1 MINKEEWKS
10 LVQNTLQ
17 MMYEESGHEG
27 ALSPVVLQ
35 VPPKPEM
42 GDLAFPLFAYA
53 KAFSKA
59 PNVLAQELSARINA
73 LPSGSDA
80 DKQDADKQS
89 SSKPDG
95 EAFALGPYMNV
106 RVNMDDV
113 VSQMYEKIKAGGASY
128 GHTDLLGSKK
138 VMIEFSCPNT
148 NKPLHLGH
156 VRNDCIGQSMSQILK
171 ACGAN
176 VMKVNLINNRGVHI
190 CKSMLAYQKFGNGET
205 PQSSGIKGDH
215 LVGDYYVRFAQ
226 WESDELKK
234 DTEANIAKGM
244 SEEDAKALAKREN
257 GPDMEAQAMLRKWE
271 QGDPQVMEL
280 WKLMNGWTLDGVA
293 QTYERTGIS
302 FDKYYYESDTYK
314 LGKDKVLEG
323 LERGIFQKAD
333 DGSIYID
340 NSDIGLDRK
349 ILLRRDGTSIYI
361 TQDIGTAINRHEDW
375 PFDSL
380 IYVVASEQNYHFK
393 VLFHVLDKLGY
404 SWAKDLHHLSYGMVF
419 LPEGK
424 MKSREGTVVDA
435 DNLIDDL
442 TKMAKEQILEKGR
455 EDDLDDVDETAHK
468 IALGALNYYILQFNP
483 SKDFV
488 FNPKESLSFNGN
500 TGPYLQYMGAR
511 ISSMLRKYD
520 ESAYR
525 DVAFNPAVLSLE
537 DEREMLK
544 MLASFPEVVGK
555 ACKQYDPSIVCAF
568 LYDLSKRFSH
578 WYHDNQILKADTP
591 ELVKARV
598 SLCEMVLQVMKNA
611 FDLVGIPFLEKM

>member
-17 MMYEESGHEG
+17 RMYEESGHEG
-27 ALSPVVLQ
+27 MLSPVVLQ

-73 LPSGSDA
+73 ISEDPNA
-80 DKQDADKQS
+80 N
-89 SSKPDG
+89 KPDG

-106 RVNMDDV
+106 RVNMDSV
-113 VSQMYEKIKAGGASY
+113 VSQMYGKIKSSGASY
-128 GHTDLLGSKK
+128 GHSNLLEDRK

-215 LVGDYYVRFAQ
+215 LVGNYYVRFAQ
-226 WESDELKK
+226 WEAQELKK
-234 DTEANIAKGM
+234 DTKANMAKGM
-244 SEEDAKALAKREN
+244 SEEDAKALAKKEN

-271 QGDPQVMEL
+271 QGDPQVMDL
-280 WKLMNGWTLDGVA
+280 WKLMNGWTLAGVA

-333 DGSIYID
+333 DGSVYID

-393 VLFHVLDKLGY
+393 VLFHVLEKLGY

-442 TKMAKEQILEKGR
+442 TKMAKDQILEKGR
-455 EDDLDDVDETAHK
+455 EEDLDDVDDTAHK

-483 SKDFV
+483 NKDFV

-520 ESAYR
+520 EAAYL

-555 ACKQYDPSIVCAF
+555 ACTQYDPSIVCAF
-568 LYDLSKRFSH
+568 LYDLSKKFSH

>member
-17 MMYEESGHEG
+17 RMYEESGHEG
-27 ALSPVVLQ
+27 MLSPVVLQ

-73 LPSGSDA
+73 ISEDPNA
-80 DKQDADKQS
+80 N
-89 SSKPDG
+89 KPDG

-106 RVNMDDV
+106 RVNMDSV
-113 VSQMYEKIKAGGASY
+113 VSQMYGKIKVGGASY
-128 GHTDLLGSKK
+128 GHSNLLGAKK

-171 ACGAN
+171 ACGAD

-205 PQSSGIKGDH
+205 PESSGIKGDH
-215 LVGDYYVRFAQ
+215 LVGNYYVRFAE
-226 WESDELKK
+226 WEAQELKK
-234 DTEANIAKGM
+234 DTAANIAKGM
-244 SEEDAKALAKREN
+244 SEEEAKALAKKEN

-280 WKLMNGWTLDGVA
+280 WRLMNGWTLDGVA

-333 DGSIYID
+333 DGSVYID

-404 SWAKDLHHLSYGMVF
+404 AWAKDLHHLSYGMVF

-442 TKMAKEQILEKGR
+442 TKMAKDQILEKGR
-455 EDDLDDVDETAHK
+455 EGDLDDVDGTAHK

-520 ESAYR
+520 EAAYH
-525 DVAFNPAVLSLE
+525 DVAFNPAALSLE

-555 ACKQYDPSIVCAF
+555 ACTQYDPSIVCAF
-568 LYDLSKRFSH
+568 LYDLSKKFSH

>member
-1 MINKEEWKS
+1 MINKEEWKV
-10 LVQNTLQ
+10 LVQKSLQ
-17 MMYEESGHEG
+17 DMFDETGREG
-27 ALSPVVLQ
+27 SLQPVVLQ

-53 KAFSKA
+53 KSFGKA
-59 PNVLAQELSARINA
+59 PNAIAQELSARINS
-73 LPSGSDA
+73 LSD
-80 DKQDADKQS
+80 
-89 SSKPDG
+89 KPDG

-106 RVNMDDV
+106 KLNMDGV
-113 VSQMYEKIKAGGASY
+113 VSQMYEKIKSDGSSY
-128 GHTDLLGSKK
+128 GHCATLDGRK

-171 ACGAN
+171 ACGAD

-215 LVGDYYVRFAQ
+215 LVGNYYVRFAQ
-226 WESDELKK
+226 WEAQELEK
-234 DTEANIAKGM
+234 DTAANIAKGM
-244 SEEDAKALAKREN
+244 SEEDAKALAKKEN
-257 GPDMEAQAMLRKWE
+257 GPDMEAQAMLRRWE

-280 WKLMNGWTLDGVA
+280 WRLMNGWTLEGVA

-333 DGSIYID
+333 DGSIFID

-404 SWAKDLHHLSYGMVF
+404 PWAKDLHHLSYGMVF

-435 DNLIDDL
+435 DDLIQSL
-442 TKMAKEQILEKGR
+442 TDMAKEQILEKGR
-455 EDDLDDVDETAHK
+455 EGDLDDVDDTAHK
-468 IALGALNYYILQFNP
+468 IALGALDYYILQFNP

-488 FNPKESLSFNGN
+488 FNPKESLSFTGN

-520 ESAYR
+520 ASQYSGVPF
-525 DVAFNPAVLSLE
+525 DPAVLSLE

-544 MLASFPEVVGK
+544 MLSSFPEIVGK
-555 ACKQYDPSIVCAF
+555 ACSQYDPSIVCSF

-591 ELVKARV
+591 ALVKARV

>member
-1 MINKEEWKS
+1 MINKEEWKG

-17 MMYEESGHEG
+17 RMYEESGHEG
-27 ALSPVVLQ
+27 MLSPVVLQ

-73 LPSGSDA
+73 ISEDPNA
-80 DKQDADKQS
+80 N
-89 SSKPDG
+89 KPDG

-106 RVNMDDV
+106 RVNMDSV
-113 VSQMYEKIKAGGASY
+113 VSQMYGKIKAGGASY
-128 GHTDLLGSKK
+128 GHSNLLGTKK

-171 ACGAN
+171 ACGAD

-190 CKSMLAYQKFGNGET
+190 CKSMLAYQMFGNGET
-205 PQSSGIKGDH
+205 PESSGIKGDH
-215 LVGDYYVRFAQ
+215 LVGNYYVRFAE
-226 WESDELKK
+226 WEAQELKK
-234 DTEANIAKGM
+234 DTAANIAKGM
-244 SEEDAKALAKREN
+244 SEEEAKALAKKEN

-271 QGDPQVMEL
+271 QGDQQVMEL
-280 WKLMNGWTLDGVA
+280 WRLMNGWTLDGVA
-293 QTYERTGIS
+293 KTYERTGIS

-333 DGSIYID
+333 DGSVYID

-393 VLFHVLDKLGY
+393 VLFHVLEKLGY

-442 TKMAKEQILEKGR
+442 TKMAKDQILEKGR
-455 EDDLDDVDETAHK
+455 EGDLDDVDGTAHK

-483 SKDFV
+483 NKDFV

-520 ESAYR
+520 EAAYH
-525 DVAFNPAVLSLE
+525 DVAFNPAALSLE

-555 ACKQYDPSIVCAF
+555 ACTQYDPSIVCAF
-568 LYDLSKRFSH
+568 LYDLSKKFSH

>member
-17 MMYEESGHEG
+17 RMYEESGHEG
-27 ALSPVVLQ
+27 MLSPVVLQ

-73 LPSGSDA
+73 ISEDPNA
-80 DKQDADKQS
+80 N
-89 SSKPDG
+89 KPDG

-106 RVNMDDV
+106 RVNMDSV
-113 VSQMYEKIKAGGASY
+113 VSQMYGKIKAGGASY
-128 GHTDLLGSKK
+128 GHSNLLEDRK

-215 LVGDYYVRFAQ
+215 LVGNYYVRFAQ
-226 WESDELKK
+226 WEAQELKK
-234 DTEANIAKGM
+234 DTKANMAKGM
-244 SEEDAKALAKREN
+244 SEEDAKALAKKEN

-271 QGDPQVMEL
+271 QGDPQVMDL
-280 WKLMNGWTLDGVA
+280 WKLMNGWTLAGVA

-333 DGSIYID
+333 DGSVYID

-393 VLFHVLDKLGY
+393 VLFHVLEKLGY

-442 TKMAKEQILEKGR
+442 TKMAKDQILEKGR
-455 EDDLDDVDETAHK
+455 EEDLDDVDDTAHK

-483 SKDFV
+483 NKDFV

-520 ESAYR
+520 EAAYH

-555 ACKQYDPSIVCAF
+555 ACTQYDPSIVCAF
-568 LYDLSKRFSH
+568 LYDLSKKFSH

>member
-17 MMYEESGHEG
+17 RMYEESGHEG
-27 ALSPVVLQ
+27 MLSPVVLQ

-73 LPSGSDA
+73 ISEDPNA
-80 DKQDADKQS
+80 N
-89 SSKPDG
+89 KPDG

-106 RVNMDDV
+106 RVNMDSV
-113 VSQMYEKIKAGGASY
+113 VSQMYGKIKSSGASY
-128 GHTDLLGSKK
+128 GHSNLLEDRK

-215 LVGDYYVRFAQ
+215 LVGNYYVRFAQ
-226 WESDELKK
+226 WEAQELKK
-234 DTEANIAKGM
+234 DTKANMAKGM
-244 SEEDAKALAKREN
+244 SEEDAKALAKKEN

-271 QGDPQVMEL
+271 QGDPQVMDL
-280 WKLMNGWTLDGVA
+280 WRLMNGWTLDGVA
-293 QTYERTGIS
+293 KTYERTGIS

-323 LERGIFQKAD
+323 LGRGIFQKAD
-333 DGSIYID
+333 DGSVYID

-455 EDDLDDVDETAHK
+455 EDDLDDVDDTAHK

-483 SKDFV
+483 NKDFV

-520 ESAYR
+520 ETAYH

-555 ACKQYDPSIVCAF
+555 ACTQYDPSIVCAF
-568 LYDLSKRFSH
+568 LYDLSKKFSH

>member
-1 MINKEEWKS
+1 MINKEEWKG

-17 MMYEESGHEG
+17 RMYEESGHEG
-27 ALSPVVLQ
+27 MLSPVVLQ

-73 LPSGSDA
+73 ISEDPNA
-80 DKQDADKQS
+80 N
-89 SSKPDG
+89 KPDG

-106 RVNMDDV
+106 RVNMDSV
-113 VSQMYEKIKAGGASY
+113 VSQMYGKIKSSGASY
-128 GHTDLLGSKK
+128 GHSNLLEDRK

-205 PQSSGIKGDH
+205 PESSGIKGDH
-215 LVGDYYVRFAQ
+215 LVGNYYVRFAQ
-226 WESDELKK
+226 WEAQELKK
-234 DTEANIAKGM
+234 DTKANMAKGM
-244 SEEDAKALAKREN
+244 SEEDAKALAKKEN

-271 QGDPQVMEL
+271 QGDQQVMDL
-280 WKLMNGWTLDGVA
+280 WKLMNGWTLAGVA

-393 VLFHVLDKLGY
+393 VLFHVLEKLGY

-442 TKMAKEQILEKGR
+442 TKMAKDQILEKGR
-455 EDDLDDVDETAHK
+455 EGDLDDVDGTAHK

-520 ESAYR
+520 EAAYH
-525 DVAFNPAVLSLE
+525 DVAFNPAALSLE

-555 ACKQYDPSIVCAF
+555 ACTQYDPSIVCAF
-568 LYDLSKRFSH
+568 LYDLSKKFSH

>member
-17 MMYEESGHEG
+17 RMYEESGHEG
-27 ALSPVVLQ
+27 MLSPVVLQ

-59 PNVLAQELSARINA
+59 PNVLAQELSARVNA
-73 LPSGSDA
+73 LDGDFGA
-80 DKQDADKQS
+80 N
-89 SSKPDG
+89 KPDG

-106 RVNMDDV
+106 RVNMDSV
-113 VSQMYEKIKAGGASY
+113 VSQMYGKIKSSGASY
-128 GHTDLLGSKK
+128 GHSNLLEDRK

-205 PQSSGIKGDH
+205 PESSGIKGDH
-215 LVGDYYVRFAQ
+215 LVGNYYVRFAQ
-226 WESDELKK
+226 WEAHELEK
-234 DTEANIAKGM
+234 DTAANIAKGM
-244 SEEDAKALAKREN
+244 SEEEAKALAKKEN

-271 QGDPQVMEL
+271 QGDQQVMEL
-280 WKLMNGWTLDGVA
+280 WRLMNGWTLDGVA
-293 QTYERTGIS
+293 KTYERTGIS

-333 DGSIYID
+333 DGSVYID

-404 SWAKDLHHLSYGMVF
+404 AWAKDLHHLSYGMVF

-435 DNLIDDL
+435 DDLIQSL
-442 TKMAKEQILEKGR
+442 TDMAKEQILEKGR
-455 EDDLDDVDETAHK
+455 EEDLDDVDDTAHK

-520 ESAYR
+520 EAAYL
-525 DVAFNPAVLSLE
+525 DVAFNPAALSLE

-555 ACKQYDPSIVCAF
+555 ACTQYDPSIVCAF
-568 LYDLSKRFSH
+568 LYDLSKKFSH

>member
-1 MINKEEWKS
+1 MINKEEWKV
-10 LVQNTLQ
+10 LVQKSLQ
-17 MMYEESGHEG
+17 DMFDETGREG
-27 ALSPVVLQ
+27 SLQPVVLQ

-53 KAFSKA
+53 KSFGKA
-59 PNVLAQELSARINA
+59 PNAIAQELSARINS
-73 LPSGSDA
+73 L
-80 DKQDADKQS
+80 

-106 RVNMDDV
+106 KLNMDGV
-113 VSQMYEKIKAGGASY
+113 VSQMYERIKSDGSSY
-128 GHTDLLGSKK
+128 GHCATLGGRK

-171 ACGAN
+171 ACGAD

-215 LVGDYYVRFAQ
+215 LVGNYYVRFAQ
-226 WESDELKK
+226 WEAQELEK
-234 DTEANIAKGM
+234 DTAANIAKGM
-244 SEEDAKALAKREN
+244 SEEDAKALAKKEN
-257 GPDMEAQAMLRKWE
+257 GPDMEAQAMLRRWE

-280 WKLMNGWTLDGVA
+280 WRLMNGWTLEGVA

-333 DGSIYID
+333 DGSIFID

-404 SWAKDLHHLSYGMVF
+404 PWAKDLHHLSYGMVF

-435 DNLIDDL
+435 DDLIQSL
-442 TKMAKEQILEKGR
+442 TDMAKEQILEKGR
-455 EDDLDDVDETAHK
+455 EGDLDDVDDTAHK
-468 IALGALNYYILQFNP
+468 IALGALDYYILQFNP

-488 FNPKESLSFNGN
+488 FNPKESLSFTGN

-520 ESAYR
+520 ATQYS
-525 DVAFNPAVLSLE
+525 DVPFDPAVLSLE

-544 MLASFPEVVGK
+544 MLSSFPEIVGR
-555 ACKQYDPSIVCAF
+555 ACSQYDPSIVCSF

-591 ELVKARV
+591 ALVKARV

>member
-1 MINKEEWKS
+1 MINKEEWKA
-10 LVQNTLQ
+10 LVQDRLQ
-17 MMYEESGHEG
+17 NLYEKSGHEG
-27 ALSPVVLQ
+27 TLQPVVVQ

-59 PNVLAQELSARINA
+59 PNLLAQELATTINA
-73 LPSGSDA
+73 LEN
-80 DKQDADKQS
+80 
-89 SSKPDG
+89 KPDG
-95 EAFALGPYMNV
+95 EAFALGPYLNV
-106 RVNMDDV
+106 KVNMDNV
-113 VSQMYEKIKAGGASY
+113 VTQLYKDIANKKDAFGKSN
-128 GHTDLLGSKK
+128 LLNNKK

-171 ACGAN
+171 ACGAD

-190 CKSMLAYQKFGNGET
+190 CKSMLAYKLFGNGET
-205 PQSSGIKGDH
+205 PESSGIKGDH
-215 LVGDYYVRFAQ
+215 LVGNYYVRFAQ
-226 WESDELKK
+226 WEAEELKK
-234 DTEANIAKGM
+234 DTEANLAAGM
-244 SEEDAKALAKREN
+244 SEEEAKAQAKKTN
-257 GPDMEAQAMLRKWE
+257 KPDLEAQAMLRKWE
-271 QGDPQVMEL
+271 QGDPEVLSL

-302 FDKYYYESDTYK
+302 FDKYYYESNTYK

-323 LERGIFQKAD
+323 LERGIFQKAE
-333 DGSIYID
+333 DGSIFID
-340 NSDIGLDRK
+340 NSDIGLDKK
-349 ILLRRDGTSIYI
+349 ILLRKDGTSIYI

-435 DNLIDDL
+435 DELIQTL
-442 TKMAKEQILEKGR
+442 TDMAKNEILEKGR
-455 EDDLDDVDETAHK
+455 EADLENVDNTAYK

-520 ESAYR
+520 EVKTQYEN
-525 DVAFNPAVLSLE
+525 VAFDPALLCLE

-544 MLASFPEVVGK
+544 MLSSFQETVSK
-555 ACKQYDPSIVCAF
+555 ACKLYDPSVICAY
-568 LYDLSKRFSH
+568 LYDLSKKFSH

-591 ELVKARV
+591 NLVKARV
-598 SLCEMVLQVMKNA
+598 LLCQMVLQVMKNA

>member
-17 MMYEESGHEG
+17 RMYEESGHEG
-27 ALSPVVLQ
+27 MLSPVVLQ
-35 VPPKPEM
+35 VPPKPEI

-59 PNVLAQELSARINA
+59 PNVLAQELSARVNA
-73 LPSGSDA
+73 LDGDFGA
-80 DKQDADKQS
+80 N
-89 SSKPDG
+89 KPDG

-106 RVNMDDV
+106 RVNMDSV
-113 VSQMYEKIKAGGASY
+113 VSQMYGKIKSSGASY
-128 GHTDLLGSKK
+128 GHSNLLEDRK

-215 LVGDYYVRFAQ
+215 LVGNYYVRFAQ
-226 WESDELKK
+226 WEAQELKK
-234 DTEANIAKGM
+234 DTKANMAKGM
-244 SEEDAKALAKREN
+244 SEEEAKALAKKEN

-271 QGDPQVMEL
+271 QGDQQVMEL
-280 WKLMNGWTLDGVA
+280 WRLMNGWTLDGVA
-293 QTYERTGIS
+293 KTYERTGIS

-333 DGSIYID
+333 DGSVYID

-393 VLFHVLDKLGY
+393 VLFHVLEKLGY

-442 TKMAKEQILEKGR
+442 TKMAKDQILEKGR
-455 EDDLDDVDETAHK
+455 EDDLDDVDDTAHK

-483 SKDFV
+483 NKDFV

-520 ESAYR
+520 EAAYH

-544 MLASFPEVVGK
+544 MLSSFPEVVGK
-555 ACKQYDPSIVCAF
+555 ACTQYDPSIVCAF
-568 LYDLSKRFSH
+568 LYDLSKKFSH

>member
-17 MMYEESGHEG
+17 RMYEECGHEG
-27 ALSPVVLQ
+27 MLSPVVLQ

-59 PNVLAQELSARINA
+59 PNVLAQELSARVNA
-73 LPSGSDA
+73 LDGDFGA
-80 DKQDADKQS
+80 N
-89 SSKPDG
+89 KPDG

-106 RVNMDDV
+106 RVNMDSV
-113 VSQMYEKIKAGGASY
+113 VSQMYGKIKSSGASY
-128 GHTDLLGSKK
+128 GHSNLLEDRK

-171 ACGAN
+171 ACGAD

-215 LVGDYYVRFAQ
+215 LVGNYYVRFAQ
-226 WESDELKK
+226 WEAQELKK
-234 DTEANIAKGM
+234 DTKANMAKGM
-244 SEEDAKALAKREN
+244 SEEDAKALAKKEN

-271 QGDPQVMEL
+271 QGDPQVMDL
-280 WKLMNGWTLDGVA
+280 WKLMNGWTLAGVA

-404 SWAKDLHHLSYGMVF
+404 AWAKDLHHLSYGMVF

-435 DNLIDDL
+435 DDLIQSL
-442 TKMAKEQILEKGR
+442 TDMAKDQILEKGR
-455 EDDLDDVDETAHK
+455 EGDLDDVDDTAHK

-520 ESAYR
+520 EAAYH
-525 DVAFNPAVLSLE
+525 DVAFNPAALSLE

-555 ACKQYDPSIVCAF
+555 ACTQYDPSIVCAF
-568 LYDLSKRFSH
+568 LYDLSKKFSH

>member
-1 MINKEEWKS
+1 MINKEEWKG

-17 MMYEESGHEG
+17 RMYEECGHEG
-27 ALSPVVLQ
+27 MLSPVVLQ

-59 PNVLAQELSARINA
+59 PNVLAQELSARVNA
-73 LPSGSDA
+73 LDGDFGA
-80 DKQDADKQS
+80 N
-89 SSKPDG
+89 KPDG

-106 RVNMDDV
+106 RVNMDSV
-113 VSQMYEKIKAGGASY
+113 VSQMYGKIKSSGASY
-128 GHTDLLGSKK
+128 GHSNLLEDRK

-215 LVGDYYVRFAQ
+215 LVGNYYVRFAQ
-226 WESDELKK
+226 WEAHELEK
-234 DTEANIAKGM
+234 DTAANIAKGM
-244 SEEDAKALAKREN
+244 SEEEAKALAKKEN

-271 QGDPQVMEL
+271 QGDPQVMDL
-280 WKLMNGWTLDGVA
+280 WKLMNGWTLAGVA

-333 DGSIYID
+333 DGSIFID

-393 VLFHVLDKLGY
+393 VLFHVLEKLGY

-455 EDDLDDVDETAHK
+455 EEDLDDVDDTAHK

-520 ESAYR
+520 EAAYH
-525 DVAFNPAVLSLE
+525 DVAFNPAALSLE

-555 ACKQYDPSIVCAF
+555 ACTQYDPSIVCAF

>member
-17 MMYEESGHEG
+17 RMYEESGHEG
-27 ALSPVVLQ
+27 MLSPVVLQ

-73 LPSGSDA
+73 ISEDPNVN
-80 DKQDADKQS
+80 
-89 SSKPDG
+89 KPDG

-106 RVNMDDV
+106 RVNMDSV
-113 VSQMYEKIKAGGASY
+113 VSQMYGKIKSSGASY
-128 GHTDLLGSKK
+128 GHSNLLGAKK

-171 ACGAN
+171 ACGAD

-205 PQSSGIKGDH
+205 PESSGIKGDH
-215 LVGDYYVRFAQ
+215 LVGNYYVRFAE
-226 WESDELKK
+226 WEAQELKK
-234 DTEANIAKGM
+234 DTAANIAKGM
-244 SEEDAKALAKREN
+244 SEEEAKALAKKEN

-271 QGDPQVMEL
+271 QGDPQVMDL
-280 WKLMNGWTLDGVA
+280 WRLMNGWTLDGVA

-333 DGSIYID
+333 DGSVYID

-393 VLFHVLDKLGY
+393 VLFHVLEKLGY

-442 TKMAKEQILEKGR
+442 TKMAKDQILEKGR
-455 EDDLDDVDETAHK
+455 EGDLDDVDGTAHK

-483 SKDFV
+483 NKDFV

-520 ESAYR
+520 EAAYH

-544 MLASFPEVVGK
+544 MLSSFPEVVGK
-555 ACKQYDPSIVCAF
+555 ACTQYDPSIVCAF
-568 LYDLSKRFSH
+568 LYDLSKKFSH

>member
-1 MINKEEWKS
+1 MINKEEWKT
-10 LVQNTLQ
+10 LVQDRLQ
-17 MMYEESGHEG
+17 NLYEKNGHEG
-27 ALSPVVLQ
+27 VLQAVVMQ

-59 PNVLAQELSARINA
+59 PNLIAQELTADINS
-73 LPSGSDA
+73 LE
-80 DKQDADKQS
+80 
-89 SSKPDG
+89 SKPDG

-106 RVNMDDV
+106 RVNMNNV
-113 VSQMYEKIKAGGASY
+113 VTQLY
-128 GHTDLLGSKK
+128 TDISSKKDAFGKSNLLNGKK

-190 CKSMLAYQKFGNGET
+190 CKSMLAYQLFGNGET
-205 PQSSGIKGDH
+205 PESSGIKGDH
-215 LVGDYYVRFAQ
+215 LVGNYYVRFAQ
-226 WESDELKK
+226 WEAEELKK

-244 SEEDAKALAKREN
+244 SEEEAKVQAKKTN
-257 GPDMEAQAMLRKWE
+257 KPDLEAQAMLRKWE
-271 QGDPQVMEL
+271 QGDPEVLKL
-280 WKLMNGWTLDGVA
+280 WKLMNNWTLDGVA

-323 LERGIFQKAD
+323 LERGIFQRAE
-333 DGSIYID
+333 DGSVFID
-340 NSDIGLDRK
+340 NSDIGLDKK
-349 ILLRRDGTSIYI
+349 ILLRKDGTSIYI

-435 DNLIDDL
+435 DELIQTL
-442 TKMAKEQILEKGR
+442 TDMAKAEILEKGR
-455 EDDLDDVDETAHK
+455 ESDLDNVDDTAYK

-520 ESAYR
+520 EVKDQYQ
-525 DVAFNPAVLSLE
+525 DIAFDPTLLSLE

-544 MLASFPEVVGK
+544 SLSSFQEVLSK
-555 ACKQYDPSIVCAF
+555 ACSQYDPSIICAY

-578 WYHDNQILKADTP
+578 WYHDNQILKAHTP
-591 ELVKARV
+591 ELIKARV
-598 SLCEMVLQVMKNA
+598 LLCQMVLQVMKNA